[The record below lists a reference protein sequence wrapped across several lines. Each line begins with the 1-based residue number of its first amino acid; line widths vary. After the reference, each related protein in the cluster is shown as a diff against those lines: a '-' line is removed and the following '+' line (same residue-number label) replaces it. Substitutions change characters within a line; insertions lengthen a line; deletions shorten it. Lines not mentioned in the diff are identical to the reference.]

1 MVKSSYNGSTF
12 FVLTLVLSDC
22 HSFQCEEISF
32 KKETSELM
40 HATQNICN

>member
-22 HSFQCEEISF
+22 HSSQCEEISF
-32 KKETSELM
+32 KKETL
-40 HATQNICN
+40 QN